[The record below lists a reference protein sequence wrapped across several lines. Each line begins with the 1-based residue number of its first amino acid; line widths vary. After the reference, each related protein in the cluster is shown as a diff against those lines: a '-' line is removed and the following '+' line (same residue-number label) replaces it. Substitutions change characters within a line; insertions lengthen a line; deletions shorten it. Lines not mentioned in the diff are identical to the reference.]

1 MIKSDCQKTCPA
13 EFLLCNL
20 ESSLAEKSESAFLTS
35 RKYKAGNRRSDPRK
49 GRPHELK
56 LDFVLREIA
65 GETLLVPAG
74 KTALDLNGMLTLN
87 ETGAALWRMLPE
99 AADAE
104 ALTQGLLQEFEGAPA
119 EQVRADVEEFLAR
132 LRELGI
138 VE

>member
-1 MIKSDCQKTCPA
+1 M
-13 EFLLCNL
+13 NV
-20 ESSLAEKSESAFLTS
+20 
-35 RKYKAGNRRSDPRK
+35 
-49 GRPHELK
+49 K

-74 KTALDLNGMLTLN
+74 KTALDLNG
-87 ETGAALWRMLPE
+87 MLPE

>member
-1 MIKSDCQKTCPA
+1 M
-13 EFLLCNL
+13 NV
-20 ESSLAEKSESAFLTS
+20 
-35 RKYKAGNRRSDPRK
+35 
-49 GRPHELK
+49 K
-56 LDFVLREIA
+56 LDFVLREIT

-99 AADAE
+99 AAE

>member
-1 MIKSDCQKTCPA
+1 M
-13 EFLLCNL
+13 NV
-20 ESSLAEKSESAFLTS
+20 
-35 RKYKAGNRRSDPRK
+35 
-49 GRPHELK
+49 K

-87 ETGAALWRMLPE
+87 ETGAALWRMPE

>member
-1 MIKSDCQKTCPA
+1 M
-13 EFLLCNL
+13 NV
-20 ESSLAEKSESAFLTS
+20 
-35 RKYKAGNRRSDPRK
+35 
-49 GRPHELK
+49 K

-138 VE
+138 VEEVRKIVREYPDSLQFSQFSL

>member
-1 MIKSDCQKTCPA
+1 M
-13 EFLLCNL
+13 NV
-20 ESSLAEKSESAFLTS
+20 
-35 RKYKAGNRRSDPRK
+35 
-49 GRPHELK
+49 K

-104 ALTQGLLQEFEGAPA
+104 ALTQGLLQEL
-119 EQVRADVEEFLAR
+119 RARPRSRSARMSRNFLPGCVSSALWSKCAKLSGNIPILYNFLNFPCKTR
-132 LRELGI
+132 RN
-138 VE
+138 